1 MFDKLKFCERLK
13 EARIAKGFKNQKNFA
28 NAAGIAVQSVNC
40 YELGKRIPD
49 AETLYKLASC
59 LECSCDWL
67 LGITE
72 NTKPDNALISQ
83 RTGLSDDAIQA
94 LQERYEDEKYKA
106 YNLITNAVIA
116 SDYFWKIVESLTYAL
131 EELERV
137 KHDYD
142 GYKNLDRDYL
152 RRMADEHKKSTLG
165 RVEYEFVKHMAELYV
180 EIVSSFSEEYGDILL
195 RMLDEQCDRIRIS
208 VVRPLLESFDRMQ
221 GSDKEHVHDE
231 D

>member
-94 LQERYEDEKYKA
+94 LQERYEDEESKA

-116 SDYFWKIVESLTYAL
+116 SDYFGVIIESLEYSL
-131 EELERV
+131 EKLEDV
-137 KHDYD
+137 KRMYDDYPD
-142 GYKNLDRDYL
+142 SDSDFVKS
-152 RRMADEHKKSTLG
+152 MAEEHKKSAIG
-165 RVEYEFVKHMAELYV
+165 RCEYDFVKNMAGLHG
-180 EIVSSFSEEYGDILL
+180 EIIAMFLKEYGEILFRIKESQL
-195 RMLDEQCDRIRIS
+195 EEMRWILSKPIQETRDRK
-208 VVRPLLESFDRMQ
+208 Q
-221 GSDKEHVHDE
+221 AANKEHVHDE
-231 D
+231 E